1 MLFSM
6 IEFDWVC
13 LFTYEFTRIIIIIII
28 YIYLRKYKIYVYIFI
43 YVSHY
48 GYVKYRPGHTRKC
61 ARTSWIDTCQKMDH
75 FKGQMTSNHG
85 VKGHFEWPGID
96 VDLHIFIYI
105 LLLAMGW
112 LIHSIVLWN
121 RNQIYTYW
129 QILALN
135 RGGMLEGFRD
145 PHFGV

>member
-1 MLFSM
+1 MCCSVWLSL
-6 IEFDWVC
+6 IEFVY
-13 LFTYEFTRIIIIIII
+13 LHMSLPASSSSYI

-43 YVSHY
+43 YVSYY